1 MVIAGP
7 GTGKTEILSLRIG
20 YILKETDTPPGSI
33 LCLTYTDA
41 AASEMRHR
49 LIKYIGPE
57 AYSIQVNTFHSFCNL
72 VIQEAEKPGQLHP
85 SSQRRFHFDYAGWH
99 SLNLFIYL
107 TDVER
112 DSGSHQVVVGT
123 HKYKHV
129 RDAIRP
135 SLDDEEVERRFGAQI
150 RTIAGP
156 AGTMF
161 FEDTEAF
168 HRRVAVRERRAM
180 LNILFASHRSPFSR
194 GRLVKSHRELVA
206 SRARQSV

>member
-1 MVIAGP
+1 MAGQLPPDVLLEIRELTDRLPPNEYGSFDKQHSAVRQLVIDP
-7 GTGKTEILSLRIG
+7 GVWAVARSYLGAE
-20 YILKETDTPPGSI
+20 
-33 LCLTYTDA
+33 
-41 AASEMRHR
+41 
-49 LIKYIGPE
+49 PE
-57 AYSIQVNTFHSFCNL
+57 LLECNL